1 MVNADKNSDC
11 GGVCSYLAFWQEKKC
26 QGYNLGLETNEG
38 FRFSVGTCMFFPQL
52 GSLTDPLSMFQ

>member
-1 MVNADKNSDC
+1 M
-11 GGVCSYLAFWQEKKC
+11 C